1 MRKTPS
7 KSSTKAQ
14 EWMFRR
20 GIPVGKMTTWEELSS
35 KIPEEYSFSFYTGKT
50 ETKITIYKE
59 TTVTKRNPSTASK
72 AQQTTTV
79 KEQFDLIF
87 PNSQVYDGVEWDL
100 QGLYKAVVEWVMK
113 DYKVKRRR
121 STK

>member
-1 MRKTPS
+1 
-7 KSSTKAQ
+7 
-14 EWMFRR
+14 MFRR

-59 TTVTKRNPSTASK
+59 TTVTKRK
-72 AQQTTTV
+72 QTTTT

>member
-1 MRKTPS
+1 MILYISVMRKTPS

-59 TTVTKRNPSTASK
+59 TTVTKRK
-72 AQQTTTV
+72 QTNTV
-79 KEQFDLIF
+79 KESFDLIF

-113 DYKVKRRR
+113 DYKVKKRKA
-121 STK
+121 TV

>member
-1 MRKTPS
+1 M
-7 KSSTKAQ
+7 
-14 EWMFRR
+14 
-20 GIPVGKMTTWEELSS
+20 
-35 KIPEEYSFSFYTGKT
+35 
-50 ETKITIYKE
+50 
-59 TTVTKRNPSTASK
+59 TKRK
-72 AQQTTTV
+72 VTTTN
-79 KEQFDLIF
+79 KESFDLIF

>member
-59 TTVTKRNPSTASK
+59 TSVTKRK
-72 AQQTTTV
+72 VTTTN
-79 KEQFDLIF
+79 KESFDLIF

-113 DYKVKRRR
+113 DYKVKRR
-121 STK
+121 SSK

>member
-59 TTVTKRNPSTASK
+59 IPSVPSRARRSAETTVTKRQESY
-72 AQQTTTV
+72 
-79 KEQFDLIF
+79 DLIF

-113 DYKVKRRR
+113 DYKVRRKK
-121 STK
+121 S

>member
-59 TTVTKRNPSTASK
+59 IPSVPSRARRSAETTITKRQES
-72 AQQTTTV
+72 
-79 KEQFDLIF
+79 FDLIF

-100 QGLYKAVVEWVMK
+100 QGLYKVVVEWVMK
-113 DYKVKRRR
+113 DYKVKKRKA
-121 STK
+121 TA

>member
-50 ETKITIYKE
+50 ETKITIYKDVV
-59 TTVTKRNPSTASK
+59 TTKRNPSTAGK
-72 AQQTTTV
+72 AHQTTVT

-87 PNSQVYDGVEWDL
+87 PNAIVYDGVEWDL

-113 DYKVKRRR
+113 DYKVKRRKA
-121 STK
+121 TA

>member
-59 TTVTKRNPSTASK
+59 TTVTKRK
-72 AQQTTTV
+72 TTTTT
-79 KEQFDLIF
+79 KESYDLIF

>member
-59 TTVTKRNPSTASK
+59 TSVTKRK
-72 AQQTTTV
+72 VTTTN
-79 KEQFDLIF
+79 KESFDLTF

-113 DYKVKRRR
+113 DYKVKRKK
-121 STK
+121 SL

>member
-59 TTVTKRNPSTASK
+59 SPSVPSRSRRSAE
-72 AQQTTTV
+72 TTTN
-79 KEQFDLIF
+79 KESFDLIF
-87 PNSQVYDGVEWDL
+87 PNAIVYDGVEWDL

-121 STK
+121 S